1 MDILNLIQSWP
12 LQALVAI
19 IAGVVILLAPRVLN
33 YAIATYLL
41 ILGTLGLLH
50 FMQGQAL
57 RPQTLI
63 AIVAGV
69 LVLIKPNILSYI
81 VGIYLV
87 LTGLFEAGVLR
98 I

>member
-1 MDILNLIQSWP
+1 MDIVHLIQSWP
-12 LQALVAI
+12 LQALAAI

-81 VGIYLV
+81 VGIYLI